1 MLSSLMTQGK
11 VWKSY
16 LSLGSQDDA
25 VRSSA
30 MQTLQ
35 SQGSASLSCLNY
47 ALSGNNSF
55 RTQCAAAVVLHRLGE
70 SKGMAFLLDILRW
83 KLAVNPENTA
93 ELEAAFLAIGNPD
106 AAPALITIWNLNPD
120 WRDDHLLV
128 KTICRLW
135 GQLRDPRVLAPL
147 FLQAPRIPQLF
158 ETTIPCFGETAVLYL
173 ERMLRDT
180 DFNLRLL
187 AIKTLRHIPTG
198 SSFALLVPLLRDNS
212 EQVRSVIPEA
222 LVECGVPSM
231 VIREITEAMR
241 AGYSS
246 PEAVLVL
253 CGTVGGQSGYL
264 DLATADALLLIL
276 ERWNPNTIAPSGDS
290 AASILTTLPYL
301 IQAPL
306 PNPRITGALC
316 ALLEKR
322 PGATVS
328 AEIVRVLGMRGSH
341 NDGWEIPV
349 RQAFLNQLSSA
360 DTRVRQEAATA
371 LKNWGDPFGIQ
382 FMELMTQYR
391 PQGNILAKFQSLLR
405 GGSDATTVATQV
417 VQQAG
422 QWIAK
427 VSKDAFERQ
436 TQDVARATSLQDP
449 RTYPLLVELLQ
460 GALDNLQRSHNPA
473 ETEDYLGGCVASI
486 KALAALPIERAKS
499 THNSL
504 IRALRLVKHG
514 MIYEDGIAAPF
525 QKGEVRDIGN
535 LVRIAASEALYQIYG
550 NASFPLFLDTLFH
563 PVLEVRSTAIQA
575 LGRLGDVRALSY
587 LQIIANDTSHPHN
600 TLAGEAIAT
609 IKRTNPHVMTL
620 LRASSASQMDTDKL
634 LRPVMGDAPET
645 NLNELLRPSAEAE
658 NKKG

>member
-16 LSLGSQDDA
+16 LSLGTQDEVA
-25 VRSSA
+25 RNSA

-35 SQGSASLSCLNY
+35 DQGSASLSCLNY

-70 SKGMAFLLDILRW
+70 GKGMAFLLDTLRW
-83 KLAVNPENTA
+83 KLAQNPTNTP

-120 WRDDHLLV
+120 WRDDNPLV
-128 KTICRLW
+128 QSICRLW

-147 FLQAPRIPQLF
+147 FLQASRIPQLF
-158 ETTIPCFGETAVLYL
+158 EATIPCFGETAVLYL

-231 VIREITEAMR
+231 VVREISEAIR

-246 PEAVLVL
+246 PEAIRVL
-253 CGTVGGQSGYL
+253 CETASGQSGYL
-264 DLATADALLLIL
+264 DLSTAEALILIL
-276 ERWNPNTIAPSGDS
+276 ERWNPNTISPSGDS

-301 IQAPL
+301 VQAPL
-306 PNPRITGALC
+306 TNPRVAGALC

-322 PGATVS
+322 PGATIS

-341 NDGWEIPV
+341 NDGWEIPI
-349 RQAFLNQLSSA
+349 RHAFLSQLSSA

-371 LKNWGDPFGIQ
+371 LKNWGDPFGFQ
-382 FMELMTQYR
+382 LTELLMQYR

-405 GGSDATTVATQV
+405 GGSDASVVATQV

-436 TQDVARATSLQDP
+436 KQDVARATILQDP

-460 GALDNLQRSHNPA
+460 NTLDNLLRSHNPT
-473 ETEDYLGGCVASI
+473 ETEDYLGGCVAGI
-486 KALAALPIERAKS
+486 KALAAMPPERAKS

-514 MIYEDGIAAPF
+514 TLYEDGVAAPF

-535 LVRIAASEALYQIYG
+535 IVRIAASEALYQIYG
-550 NASFPLFLDTLFH
+550 NASFPLFLDALFF
-563 PVLEVRSTAIQA
+563 PVLEVRGTAIQA
-575 LGRLGDVRALSY
+575 LGRLGDVRALPY
-587 LQIIANDTSHPHN
+587 LQSIVNDTSHPHN
-600 TLAGEAIAT
+600 AFAGEAIAT

-620 LRASSASQMDTDKL
+620 LRASSISQVDTDKL

-645 NLNELLRPSAEAE
+645 NPNELLRPSAEGE
-658 NKKG
+658 GKKG